1 MGLKIKIFTRQGQW
15 SSPRAF
21 VLDMSIDSSL
31 CGLTSQWGNQNFA
44 AMTVIVYAASNLRL
58 RSSVA
63 SQPATFEHISKLKAM
78 CKQTT
83 HWHTIKCRR
92 H

>member
-1 MGLKIKIFTRQGQW
+1 
-15 SSPRAF
+15 
-21 VLDMSIDSSL
+21 MSIDFFL
-31 CGLTSQWGNQNFA
+31 CGLTSQRGNQNFA
-44 AMTVIVYAASNLRL
+44 AMTVIVYAANLRL
-58 RSSVA
+58 RSSIA
-63 SQPATFEHISKLKAM
+63 SQPATFEHISKSKAM